1 MTKVRKALF
10 PVGGRGTR
18 FLPATKSIP
27 KEMLPVIDKPLIQYA
42 VEEAQAAGIEE
53 FIFVTGRGKT
63 VIQDHF
69 DYSYELNTELE
80 KQKNEA
86 LIENV
91 DRVVFDPGK
100 ICYIRQQMPLGLG
113 HAVWCARNF
122 IGDEPFAVLLADD
135 LIFSQTPCLKQMVE
149 AYETGQ
155 NMVAIQEVKPEDVDQ
170 YGIIKCG
177 LQKGPL
183 IEAHQIVEKPCALE
197 APSNK
202 AVIGRYILESSIFQE
217 LESLKTGKNNEI
229 QLTDALEEARKKG
242 TPLTGF
248 EFEGQRFDCGSKL
261 GLINASLAL
270 ALHRSDTKSEM
281 EKILQH
287 YSMSGQSS

>member
-1 MTKVRKALF
+1 MPKVRKALF

-80 KQKNEA
+80 KQNNEA

-122 IGDEPFAVLLADD
+122 IGDEPVAILLADD
-135 LIFSQTPCLKQMVE
+135 LISAQKPCLKQMIE
-149 AYETGQ
+149 AYEPGQ
-155 NMVAIQEVKPEDVDQ
+155 NMVAIQQVPDDQVHQ
-170 YGIIKCG
+170 YGVIKCG
-177 LQKGPL
+177 SQDGRL
-183 IEAHQIVEKPCALE
+183 IEAKQIVEKPALDQ

-202 AVIGRYILESSIFQE
+202 AVIGRYILEGSIFKE
-217 LESLKTGKNNEI
+217 LETLKTGRNNEI
-229 QLTDALEEARKKG
+229 QLTDAIEQTRQKG
-242 TPLTGF
+242 TPLVGY

-261 GLINASLAL
+261 GLINASISLAL
-270 ALHRSDTKSEM
+270 NRSDTKSEM
-281 EKILQH
+281 HEILKIL
-287 YSMSGQSS
+287 SKAEDC